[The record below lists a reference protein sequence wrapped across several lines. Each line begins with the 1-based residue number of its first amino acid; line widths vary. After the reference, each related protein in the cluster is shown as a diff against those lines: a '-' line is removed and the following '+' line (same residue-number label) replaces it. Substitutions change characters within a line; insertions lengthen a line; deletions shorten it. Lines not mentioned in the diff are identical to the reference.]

1 MEPHERGPK
10 MPCDFRTIRSTP
22 FDLPTAGDID
32 IDLEFPAP
40 GVNAE
45 RRAILMYRARVTVG
59 GAFGGTAT
67 LTATLNRHVIFEQVY
82 SGADDRSFHKILD
95 PSIVRPADNKLTLAT
110 KPGGGTIQLSDIV
123 LVYGL

>member
-1 MEPHERGPK
+1 
-10 MPCDFRTIRSTP
+10 MPCDFRTIRPTP

-40 GVNAE
+40 GTNAD
-45 RRAILMYRARVTVG
+45 RRAILMYRAHVTAG
-59 GAFGGTAT
+59 GTFGGTAT
-67 LTATLNRHVIFEQVY
+67 LTATLNHHLIFEQIH

-95 PSIVRPADNKLTLAT
+95 PGIVQPANNKLTLTT
-110 KPGGGTIQLSDIV
+110 KPGGGTIRLSDLV